1 MIADFCMTGI
11 ESTTMTLLRH
21 WIWRTMVRRNRIPS
35 IVLRRLMRI
44 YHQIRSMS
52 WWNVRI
58 CSLPTYRSRSWH
70 RLSLSSEVGGSAWR
84 YMYVFTI
91 EFRSFSIFCRS
102 QSLFALPLLSF
113 FSLLVSLYVTIP
125 LDVAVLW
132 IFTSSLNIGDDATS
146 WISRVSESEL
156 QIKIRTFS
164 SKGSRPVAVR
174 ATDAISW
181 KSQTCE
187 DDQLPWWKVAYF
199 IWSHSCLFNHDC
211 QLSSLDSPPENFI
224 GKRGHFASPWKIIAS
239 SILSKQHISI
249 MLSFAKGGNIG
260 SYIEL
265 QSDRMHRNLC
275 QNTIEYDNMLIIKMM
290 FWKETTLWMTI
301 TTLRWYSASG
311 RGRRA
316 PLVTFVGVR
325 HCTLL
330 SYTSL

>member
-1 MIADFCMTGI
+1 MVERTYLLPSHLPLKILTSSIFVIRGRRF
-11 ESTTMTLLRH
+11 SMTLYVCIHHR
-21 WIWRTMVRRNRIPS
+21 VP
-35 IVLRRLMRI
+35 VLL
-44 YHQIRSMS
+44 H
-52 WWNVRI
+52 
-58 CSLPTYRSRSWH
+58 
-70 RLSLSSEVGGSAWR
+70 
-84 YMYVFTI
+84 
-91 EFRSFSIFCRS
+91 
-102 QSLFALPLLSF
+102 LLSF
-113 FSLLVSLYVTIP
+113 SVAFCFASLIFLFPPCFVIRNNPPRCSRFVNFHLIIEYWRWCNI
-125 LDVAVLW
+125 LDL
-132 IFTSSLNIGDDATS
+132 SSLRIWVTNKDPYLFLEGIASSG
-146 WISRVSESEL
+146 SEGYGRDIL
-156 QIKIRTFS
+156 K
-164 SKGSRPVAVR
+164 V
-174 ATDAISW
+174 TDMWGWSTAMM
-181 KSQTCE
+181 
-187 DDQLPWWKVAYF
+187 KVAYF

-224 GKRGHFASPWKIIAS
+224 GKRGHFAWPWKIIAS

-301 TTLRWYSASG
+301 TTLRWYSASR